1 MSYGVKLNM
10 ALTKDERGV
19 NGGLHITDSDGL
31 DISSEYD
38 GLSIM
43 SVVTSLAQDAAD
55 LIKEATSAPVTPDT
69 LNTPEPKECHCD
81 DCGCGCSSVPFSAA
95 EVHEVSKINGSDETE
110 EFSIEHYIETFA
122 EIIKEEAYAGE
133 FSALVY
139 TAFLDDD
146 EDVPN
151 AAEEAI
157 DHFLNAG
164 FSLED
169 STQIFSDGTALVEY
183 TLHW

>member
-55 LIKEATSAPVTPDT
+55 LIKEATSAPVAPDT
-69 LNTPEPKECHCD
+69 TEPKECHCD

-95 EVHEVSKINGSDETE
+95 DVHEVSKINGCDEPE
-110 EFSIEHYIETFA
+110 EFPVEHYVETFA

-139 TAFLDDD
+139 TAFLEYE
-146 EDVPN
+146 EDVPD

-157 DHFLNAG
+157 DRFLNAG

-169 STQIFSDGTALVEY
+169 STQIFSDGSVIVKY
-183 TLHW
+183 ILHW